1 MNFAEINLDEVMLL
15 KRVDIAKTIS
25 IICDERAPPVLLWAC
40 GHHIE
45 AIYYCDQ
52 FRDLKS
58 QAMLR
63 FLEEQLSGF
72 SLSILFCKNNLHFD

>member
-1 MNFAEINLDEVMLL
+1 MNFADINLDEAVLM
-15 KRVDIAKTIS
+15 KRADIAKTIS
-25 IICDERAPPVLLWAC
+25 TICDERTPPVLLWAC

-72 SLSILFCKNNLHFD
+72 ILAKFCKNNLHFDG